1 MLQYSMCRRHRTG
14 YRIGNIS
21 VNSMCRRHRTGYIIG
36 NISINSTACVDDI
49 VLDIE

>member
-1 MLQYSMCRRHRTG
+1 MCRRHRTG

-21 VNSMCRRHRTGYIIG
+21 VNSTACVDDIVPGYRIG
-36 NISINSTACVDDI
+36 NISVNSTACVDDI

>member
-1 MLQYSMCRRHRTG
+1 MCRRHRTG

-21 VNSMCRRHRTGYIIG
+21 VNS
-36 NISINSTACVDDI
+36 TACVDDI

>member
-1 MLQYSMCRRHRTG
+1 MLTVVRHRTGYRIGNISVNMCRRHRTG

-21 VNSMCRRHRTGYIIG
+21 VNS
-36 NISINSTACVDDI
+36 TACVDDI

>member
-1 MLQYSMCRRHRTG
+1 MCRRHRTGYRIGNISINRIGQYSMCRRHRTG

-21 VNSMCRRHRTGYIIG
+21 VNS
-36 NISINSTACVDDI
+36 TACVDDI

>member
-1 MLQYSMCRRHRTG
+1 MCRRHRTG

-21 VNSMCRRHRTGYIIG
+21 INIYSMCYRTGYRIG

>member
-1 MLQYSMCRRHRTG
+1 MCRRHRTG

-21 VNSMCRRHRTGYIIG
+21 VNSTACVDDNGYRIG
-36 NISINSTACVDDI
+36 NINSTACVDDI

>member
-1 MLQYSMCRRHRTG
+1 MCRRHRTG

-21 VNSMCRRHRTGYIIG
+21 VSMQHRRHRTGYRIG
-36 NISINSTACVDDI
+36 HISINSTACVDDI

>member
-1 MLQYSMCRRHRTG
+1 MCRRHRTG

-21 VNSMCRRHRTGYIIG
+21 VSTRHRTGYRIG
-36 NISINSTACVDDI
+36 NISVNSTACVDDI

>member
-1 MLQYSMCRRHRTG
+1 MCRRHRTGYRIGNISVLYSMCRRHRTG

-21 VNSMCRRHRTGYIIG
+21 VNS
-36 NISINSTACVDDI
+36 TACVDDI

>member
-1 MLQYSMCRRHRTG
+1 MCRRHRTGYRIGNISVKYSMCRRHRTG

-21 VNSMCRRHRTGYIIG
+21 VNS
-36 NISINSTACVDDI
+36 TACVDDI

>member
-1 MLQYSMCRRHRTG
+1 MCRRHRTG

-21 VNSMCRRHRTGYIIG
+21 INSTVHMCTAGYRIG

>member
-1 MLQYSMCRRHRTG
+1 MCRRHRTGYRIGNISLIVLYSMCRRHRTG

-21 VNSMCRRHRTGYIIG
+21 VNS
-36 NISINSTACVDDI
+36 TACVDDI

>member
-1 MLQYSMCRRHRTG
+1 MCRRHRTG
-14 YRIGNIS
+14 YRIGNIIQY
-21 VNSMCRRHRTGYIIG
+21 SMCRRHRTGYRIG

>member
-1 MLQYSMCRRHRTG
+1 MCRRHRTGYRIGNISVKQYSMCRRHRTG

-21 VNSMCRRHRTGYIIG
+21 VNS
-36 NISINSTACVDDI
+36 TACVDDI